1 MSFWRRRR
9 DLQSTCWL
17 RRWAC
22 IDGRQPSGEGCKQS
36 LRCRASKSHL
46 WQQKNTLRCSFG
58 AEGGIWTLA
67 PFYKPTPLA
76 GEPLQPLGYFCKYKS
91 ILPNF
96 SFFTS
101 VACLKGR
108 HCESRGKEAR
118 NCRWQKRTSRLFAL
132 HTRVETKREQIV
144 LVRVRQRSWPSTTW
158 VLLHVKC
165 FAILTHKRGGVN
177 YFLSLKQKI

>member
-22 IDGRQPSGEGCKQS
+22 IDGRQPSSEGCKRS
-36 LRCRASKSHL
+36 LRCRASEFLLRLTKKHL
-46 WQQKNTLRCSFG
+46 AVSFWRRRRDLNPRALLQAYSLSRGAPSTTWVLLHILIDFAQFLFFHICRLFEGATLRKQG
-58 AEGGIWTLA
+58 KRGEELPVAKADE
-67 PFYKPTPLA
+67 PTFRA
-76 GEPLQPLGYFCKYKS
+76 AH
-91 ILPNF
+91 
-96 SFFTS
+96 TS
-101 VACLKGR
+101 
-108 HCESRGKEAR
+108 
-118 NCRWQKRTSRLFAL
+118 WDQK
-132 HTRVETKREQIV
+132 EQIV

-158 VLLHVKC
+158 VLLHIKC